1 MGSKSVMQ
9 PAVPDLESEL
19 LSSHSAILRSRSKVA
34 AMRLSSSSAWSPD
47 PSSAPAPARQARHAH
62 AHHVSS
68 QARTRHACNRHALA
82 HAASNRFCVSIHA
95 RGSLIHTL
103 ARARAS
109 ARVFTRTHTLSIQL
123 SEFVGVKESRALLV
137 DLDVRAHLPMHSN
150 GWDGAATGWHM
161 GVKGWGAQACRVV
174 YCIVRACVRA
184 CLRACVR
191 AGVRGW
197 VRAGGRVLERS
208 HQRAEEGLM
217 LGTRQRWA
225 GLREALERLIFLHAP
240 AQAGV
245 EETAAPIPVD
255 DCMHAS
261 LVTA

>member
-1 MGSKSVMQ
+1 MQ

-174 YCIVRACVRA
+174 YCIVRAC
-184 CLRACVR
+184 L
-191 AGVRGW
+191 
-197 VRAGGRVLERS
+197 RAGGRVLERS